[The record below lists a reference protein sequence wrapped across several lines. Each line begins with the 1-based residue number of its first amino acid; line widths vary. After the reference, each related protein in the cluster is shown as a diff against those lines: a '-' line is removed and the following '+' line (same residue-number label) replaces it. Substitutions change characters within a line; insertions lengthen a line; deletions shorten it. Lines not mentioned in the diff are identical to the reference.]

1 MRATFFKVLHE
12 VLTGL
17 LITESNVNR
26 GDRIRR
32 GRRTET
38 LTRIPAWSR
47 FVLGCHNSVYLRERE
62 KEKNT
67 ITTRYRNERIRMD
80 EICMNM

>member
-1 MRATFFKVLHE
+1 MRATFFRVLQE

-32 GRRTET
+32 GRRTKT
-38 LTRIPAWSR
+38 LTRIPAWSK
-47 FVLGCHNSVYLRERE
+47 FALECHNSVYLRERE